1 MQRLQELWA
10 YRNLVLNLAQRELRA
25 KYKKSVLGWSWS
37 LLSPAASLAVYTLVF
52 GVYLQANPPNMANGD
67 AIFAL
72 FLFAALIMW
81 NAFAAVLNGSMT
93 ALVGAGS
100 LLSKIY
106 FPPESPVI
114 AGMLASLL
122 QVAIEVGILLAV
134 MAVLG
139 NIGWTALWVPVLVVQ
154 VMAFGLGLG
163 MIASLY
169 NVIYR
174 DVGYL
179 ISIVMQLLFYGTPIV
194 YALTD
199 IPEEAGGIPIRVIVE
214 ASPLTQFVT
223 QSRQVIY
230 LLEYPTAKQ
239 IVYLALWSIVTLVVG
254 WWVFSRRAAEVI
266 EEI

>member
-1 MQRLQELWA
+1 MHRLRELWA
-10 YRNLVLNLAQRELRA
+10 YRTLVSNLAQRELRA
-25 KYKKSVLGWSWS
+25 KYKKSLLGWTWS
-37 LLSPAASLAVYTLVF
+37 LLSPAASLGVYTLVF
-52 GVYLQANPPNMANGD
+52 GVYLKATPPNMPNGD

-72 FLFAALIMW
+72 YLFAALIMW

-93 ALVGAGS
+93 SLVGAGS

-122 QVAIEVGILLAV
+122 QVAIEVGILVVV

-139 NIGWTALWVPVLVVQ
+139 NISWTVLWVPVLVVQ

-169 NVIYR
+169 NVVYR

-179 ISIVMQLLFYGTPIV
+179 VGIVMQIAFYGTPIV
-194 YALTD
+194 YTVAD
-199 IPEEAGGIPIRVIVE
+199 IPEEVRGIPVRSIVE

-223 QSRQVIY
+223 QSRQVLY
-230 LLEYPTAKQ
+230 LLEFPTAKQ
-239 IVYLALWSIVTLVVG
+239 ILYLGGWSVAVLVLG
-254 WWVFSRRAAEVI
+254 WWVFSRRAATVI